1 MDAAF
6 VRVCN
11 IILHIRLYL
20 PWIVAPHCC
29 CALLLCTVSVRKQAN
44 FSVILHIFLT
54 QTWTQS
60 LITLTLARRAMRS
73 KTRWM
78 ISACSHPKR
87 STCSTTLFALKRW
100 AIKSLL
106 HVLVVQKQL
115 EPASYVPRLPNY
127 NRSNTQRPPH
137 RSGTFLLTNPKID
150 YNNPPTDHGC
160 YRQKR
165 GRAALAA
172 AGAATQVLWWMRR
185 TGWTR
190 TRVMKRQL

>member
-1 MDAAF
+1 MPPAY
-6 VRVCN
+6 V
-11 IILHIRLYL
+11 ILYFTYDCTS
-20 PWIVAPHCC
+20 PG
-29 CALLLCTVSVRKQAN
+29 LLLCTDAVHYYSALFQYENKQT

-78 ISACSHPKR
+78 ISACLHPKR

-115 EPASYVPRLPNY
+115 EPAAYVPRLPNY

-137 RSGTFLLTNPKID
+137 RSGTFLLTNPQID

-165 GRAALAA
+165 GGAALAA

-185 TGWTR
+185 TEWTR